1 MKIFKA
7 CAAVVLVALATMAL
21 AGCFYIN
28 TGEGGRLVTGSGKIG
43 TRDVEL
49 TEALTG
55 LVNEGSIDVVIDP
68 ALTGK
73 AVIEGDDN
81 LVELVELTQR
91 GDGVVTVKYEYRT
104 NIMTINRMLVRIPAI
119 NGGQI
124 VINGSGDV
132 SLASGT
138 LSGDAFDVRVTG
150 SGDMK
155 LALEADG
162 VSLSVNG
169 SGDIDAAIAAQK
181 LAVESRGSGDIG
193 LSGTAARLD
202 ASISG
207 SGELEA
213 GRLEAQDADVNLS
226 GSGDV
231 RVTVTGALTGSVN
244 GSGSLV
250 YGGSPASVDVS
261 DNGSGDVH
269 AR

>member
-1 MKIFKA
+1 MRIFKA
-7 CAAVVLVALATMAL
+7 CAAVMLVALATIAL

-49 TEALTG
+49 TEELTG

-73 AVIEGDDN
+73 AVIKGDDN
-81 LVELVELTQR
+81 LIEMVELMQD
-91 GDGVVTVKYEYRT
+91 GGVVTVKYEHGL
-104 NIMTINRMLVRIPAI
+104 NVLAINRMLVRIPAI

-132 SLASGT
+132 ALASGT
-138 LSGDAFDVRVTG
+138 LSGDAFDVRITG

-155 LALEADG
+155 LALEADE

-181 LAVESRGSGDIG
+181 LTVESRGSGDIG
-193 LSGTAARLD
+193 LSGTSARLD
-202 ASISG
+202 ASVSG